1 MRNVGDEDI
10 PILIVAWRPNI
21 LIYTFEPFFDRL
33 FRLSQCRRD
42 LARVEL
48 LRSMSQFWFLTLLD
62 ENKSMLR
69 LYGKL

>member
-42 LARVEL
+42 LARVEFI
-48 LRSMSQFWFLTLLD
+48 RW
-62 ENKSMLR
+62 K
-69 LYGKL
+69 